1 MGMFAWTSEL
11 LQTKKH
17 AAFRRPGEREK
28 LLDADEWSVMSCL
41 ADVVGSAKKFSWF
54 SAKKSIL
61 FAVKSTSVPTMA
73 LRTPLR
79 GTDDL
84 RRA

>member
-1 MGMFAWTSEL
+1 MFAWTSEL

-17 AAFRRPGEREK
+17 STFRRLGVNVTK
-28 LLDADEWSVMSCL
+28 LLDVEEWSVMYCS
-41 ADVVGSAKKFSWF
+41 AGVVGSAKKFGWF
-54 SAKKSIL
+54 SAKKKTIL
-61 FAVKSTSVPTMA
+61 FAVKSTSVPTMS
-73 LRTPLR
+73 LRTRRR